1 MRKYI
6 ITILLILA
14 TATAEQIGYKQIAKE
29 AAIKTNEKFK
39 GTEQGTTNKTTDK
52 WKVKYIKEDAFGKKG
67 EKMPVDFSELNLTE
81 EEIKEIKQDIIWTYQ
96 SEKNNAKEKLKEDI
110 LKLIGTY
117 EVEYND
123 RIHELTINA
132 ENLIMTT
139 KTY

>member
-1 MRKYI
+1 MIFELIQFRWFRK
-6 ITILLILA
+6 LR
-14 TATAEQIGYKQIAKE
+14 
-29 AAIKTNEKFK
+29 
-39 GTEQGTTNKTTDK
+39 
-52 WKVKYIKEDAFGKKG
+52 KG

-96 SEKNNAKEKLKEDI
+96 SEKNDAKEKLKEDI

>member
-52 WKVKYIKEDAFGKKG
+52 WKVKYIKKG

>member
-1 MRKYI
+1 M
-6 ITILLILA
+6 
-14 TATAEQIGYKQIAKE
+14 
-29 AAIKTNEKFK
+29 
-39 GTEQGTTNKTTDK
+39 
-52 WKVKYIKEDAFGKKG
+52 G
-67 EKMPVDFSELNLTE
+67 EIEFSP
-81 EEIKEIKQDIIWTYQ
+81 
-96 SEKNNAKEKLKEDI
+96 KEKLKEDI

>member
-14 TATAEQIGYKQIAKE
+14 TATAEQIDYKQIAKE

-39 GTEQGTTNKTTDK
+39 ETEQGTTNKTTDK
-52 WKVKYIKEDAFGKKG
+52 WKVKYIKKG